1 MAETVTE
8 PEQPPE
14 AEPTALSEQEP
25 ENASREAANY
35 RRRLRETEAER
46 DALAQRLERYE
57 RAEVE
62 AIARREGM
70 ATPADLWAIG
80 TEVPR
85 TESGEVDAGQVQ
97 TNVRELLRER
107 PTWRS
112 PVPDLGSGARAEQ
125 PEAREPGLSALLK
138 PRRS

>member
-1 MAETVTE
+1 MAETTAVTE
-8 PEQPPE
+8 PETPE
-14 AEPTALSEQEP
+14 AEPP
-25 ENASREAANY
+25 EGEGTETASREAANY

-85 TESGEVDAGQVQ
+85 TEDGDVDAAAVTEQVR
-97 TNVRELLRER
+97 TVLRER
-107 PTWRS
+107 PTWRA
-112 PVPDLGSGARAEQ
+112 PTPDLGSGARAESAQ
-125 PEAREPGLSALLK
+125 QREVGLADLLK
-138 PRRS
+138 PGAR